1 MWVLMQGYCYMLN
14 IFYQQIELVDKEESD
29 HAKLSYLTSILRAV
43 LQHISVISI
52 ELTNE
57 NVSSD
62 YFDLPEYSHRL
73 RKPSDGHP
81 VQILD
86 ALIPVLRENVR
97 DYLHGWFESSITNQ
111 EPLRKSVSEWV
122 EYRNNR
128 PGHGVLD
135 EKTVRQWCEKSRNL
149 ILELLDISK
158 YVWPTVTGDS
168 DLVMPE
174 YLGSFNLATPL
185 VNEGKAVVIRSISI
199 NKGISKLKGQLLCN
213 VDAKEVVFE
222 LPINNVYVAENVKGV
237 NSYDLAEITTDRG
250 AFSIF
255 HNIPTR
261 QTDTFEGR
269 DDELEDLFDWLTD
282 DESNYCLV
290 FGDGGFGKTTLVL
303 EFLNKL
309 LEGDYDCN
317 PPQIISYQTAKLTKW
332 THNGLVHLTGVVP
345 ASDEIVRELMRL
357 FNPRLDKEWFEVS
370 GRALID
376 KAEAHIT
383 KEGFVRNDILLI
395 IDNTEVFADSRADV
409 KELGTFFKQ
418 LGKKLGRV
426 ILTSRRREYL
436 EANPVLVEGL
446 TESESVTLMRR
457 LAEEYKAKPILQ
469 AGEATLRKAA
479 QKLMCKPLL
488 LSSITKHISHT
499 QNSIDN
505 TLEYFFSK
513 KNHELLDFLYEDAWG
528 RMNEL
533 QKSAFMTLVNVTN
546 PIDEPAIGFLCQNVG
561 IQITELESAL
571 SETYFSNEVDHN
583 GSSGIEL
590 VPLAKNFFLKCF
602 SKLPQKTKDEIK
614 KVASNVDDDIAQ
626 SMEINKAYREDRVAE
641 AFRTDMAKAAKNF
654 ATQGDIEAAIDMY
667 ELAIEE
673 DPINAALHDRF
684 AWLLLNRTNEWERAR
699 DVAQEAVRLDEDNCD
714 AQVSLA
720 LIYYRLHDIDNGD
733 KHIDKARKLG
743 RTMAFCQLR
752 KGIARYHKA
761 KELSDLSKNIRTLE
775 SSLDYLIKANKNN
788 NRLDRFYNKNS
799 AEINKYISLVKADLR
814 RKRTKFTKSK

>member
-1 MWVLMQGYCYMLN
+1 MLN
-14 IFYQQIELVDKEESD
+14 VFHQQIELVDRKESD
-29 HAKLSYLTSILRAV
+29 DAKLSYLTAILRAV

-57 NVSSD
+57 TVSGD

-73 RKPSDGHP
+73 RRPSDGHP

-86 ALIPVLRENVR
+86 ALIPLLRENVR
-97 DYLHGWFESSITNQ
+97 DYLHGWFESSAKNE

-122 EYRNNR
+122 EFRNNR

-135 EKTVRQWCEKSRNL
+135 GKTVHQWSEKSRNL
-149 ILELLDISK
+149 ILELLEVSKDI
-158 YVWPTVTGDS
+158 WPTVTNNS
-168 DLVMPE
+168 DLVMPAH
-174 YLGSFNLATPL
+174 LGRFNLATPL
-185 VNEGKAVVIRSISI
+185 AYEGKAVVIRSISI
-199 NKGISKLKGQLLCN
+199 KKGVSKLKGQLLCDI
-213 VDAKEVVFE
+213 DAKEVVCD
-222 LPINNVYVAENVKGV
+222 LPKNNVYVVESVKGG
-237 NSYDLAEITTDRG
+237 NSYDLAEIVTNKG
-250 AFSIF
+250 AFSTF
-255 HNIPTR
+255 HNIPVR

-269 DDELEDLFDWLTD
+269 DTELEELFDWLID
-282 DESNYCLV
+282 DESKYCLV
-290 FGDGGFGKTTLVL
+290 FGDGGYGKTTLVL

-309 LEGDYDCN
+309 LEGEYDCT

-332 THNGLVHLTGVVP
+332 THNGLVHLTGIVP
-345 ASDEIVRELMRL
+345 ASDEVVRELIRL
-357 FNPRLDKEWFEVS
+357 FEPRLGKEWFEVS

-376 KAEAHIT
+376 KATTYLT
-383 KEGFVRNDILLI
+383 KEGFVRQDVLLI
-395 IDNTEVFADSRADV
+395 IDNTEVFAESRADV
-409 KELGTFFKQ
+409 KELGAFFKQ

-446 TESESVTLMRR
+446 TEWESVTLMRR
-457 LAEEYKAKPILQ
+457 LADEYEAKPILQ

-499 QNSIDN
+499 QNSIN
-505 TLEYFFSK
+505 STLDHFFSK

-533 QKSAFMTLVNVTN
+533 QKRAFMTLVNVTY
-546 PIDEPAIGFLCQNVG
+546 PMDESAIGFLCQNVG

-571 SETYFSNEVDHN
+571 SETYFSNEVEHN
-583 GSSGIEL
+583 GTYGIEL

-602 SKLPQKTKDEIK
+602 SKLTQESKDEIK
-614 KVASNVDDDIAQ
+614 LIANNVDDDIVQ
-626 SMEINKAYREDRVAE
+626 SMEINNAYREDRVAE
-641 AFRTDMAKAAKNF
+641 AFRTDMAKAAKNY
-654 ATQGDIEAAIDMY
+654 ATQGDIDAAIDMY

-684 AWLLLNRTNEWERAR
+684 AWLLLNRTNDWERAR
-699 DVAQEAVRLDEDNCD
+699 DVALEAVRLDEDNCD

-720 LIYYRLHDIDNGD
+720 LIYYRLHDIDSGD

-752 KGIARYHKA
+752 KGIARFHQA
-761 KELSDLSKNIRTLE
+761 KKVSDLPKAIRKLE
-775 SSLDYLIKANKNN
+775 SSLDYLTKANKNN
-788 NRLDRFYNKNS
+788 NRLDKFHHKNT
-799 AEINKYISLVKADLR
+799 AETNKYIGLVKADLK
-814 RKRTKFTKSK
+814 RKRTEFTKNK

>member
-1 MWVLMQGYCYMLN
+1 MLN
-14 IFYQQIELVDKEESD
+14 VFYQQVELANKKESD
-29 HAKLSYLTSILRAV
+29 DAKLTYLTAVLRAV

-57 NVSSD
+57 KISGD

-73 RKPSDGHP
+73 RRPSDGHP
-81 VQILD
+81 AQILD
-86 ALIPVLRENVR
+86 ALIPLLRENVR
-97 DYLHGWFESSITNQ
+97 DYLYGWFESSVKNQ
-111 EPLRKSVSEWV
+111 VPLRKSVSEWV
-122 EYRNNR
+122 EFRNNR

-135 EKTVRQWCEKSRNL
+135 RKTVRLWGDKSRSL
-149 ILELLDISK
+149 ILELLNISEHI
-158 YVWPTVTGDS
+158 WPTLVNDS
-168 DLVMPE
+168 ELVMPE
-174 YLGSFNLATPL
+174 YLGGFSLVTPL
-185 VNEGKAVVIRSISI
+185 AYEGKAVVIRSISTK
-199 NKGISKLKGQLLCN
+199 KGISKLKAQLLCDI
-213 VDAKEVVFE
+213 DAKEIVSD
-222 LPINNVYVAENVKGV
+222 LPIDNVYVAESVKGG
-237 NSYDLAEITTDRG
+237 NSYDLAEVNSNAG
-250 AFSIF
+250 CFSIF
-255 HNIPTR
+255 HNIPIR

-269 DDELEDLFDWLTD
+269 DTELEELFDWLTD
-282 DESNYCLV
+282 DESKYCLI
-290 FGDGGFGKTTLVL
+290 FGDGGYGKTTLVL

-309 LEGDYDCN
+309 LEGDYDCT

-357 FNPRLDKEWFEVS
+357 FEPRLGKEWFEVS

-376 KAEAHIT
+376 KAAT
-383 KEGFVRNDILLI
+383 YLNQEGFIRKDVLLI
-395 IDNTEVFADSRADV
+395 IDNTEVFAESRADV
-409 KELGTFFKQ
+409 KELGAFFKQ

-446 TESESVTLMRR
+446 TEWESVTLMKR
-457 LAEEYKAKPILQ
+457 LANEYEAKPIIQ

-488 LSSITKHISHT
+488 LNSITKHISHT
-499 QNSIDN
+499 QNSIN
-505 TLEYFFSK
+505 KTLEYFFSK

-533 QKSAFMTLVNVTN
+533 QKRAFMTLVNVTN
-546 PIDEPAIGFLCQNVG
+546 PIDESAIGFLCQNVG

-571 SETYFSNEVDHN
+571 SETYFSNEVEHN
-583 GSSGIEL
+583 GRYGIEL

-602 SKLPQKTKDEIK
+602 SKLPQQSKDEIK
-614 KVASNVDDDIAQ
+614 LIASSVDDDIFK
-626 SMEINKAYREDRVAE
+626 SMEINNAYREDRVAE
-641 AFRTDMAKAAKNF
+641 AFRTDMAKAAKNY
-654 ATQGDIEAAIDMY
+654 ATQGDVEAAIEMY

-720 LIYYRLHDIDNGD
+720 LICYRLHDINSGD

-752 KGIARYHKA
+752 KGIARFHKA
-761 KELSDLSKNIRTLE
+761 KEVSDLSKSIRILV
-775 SSLDYLIKANKNN
+775 SSLDFLVKANKNN
-788 NRLDRFYNKNS
+788 NRLDKFHNKNT
-799 AEINKYISLVKADLR
+799 AETNKYIGLVKADLK
-814 RKRTKFTKSK
+814 RKRTEFTKNK